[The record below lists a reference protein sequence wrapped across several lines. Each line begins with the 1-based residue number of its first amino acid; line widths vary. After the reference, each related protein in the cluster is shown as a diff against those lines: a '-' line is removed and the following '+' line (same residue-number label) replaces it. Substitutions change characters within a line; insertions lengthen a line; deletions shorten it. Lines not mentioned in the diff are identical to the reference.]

1 MAGAPESRFTAR
13 AEYELIRAMNHRAV
27 PPLRHPALVILILS
41 FAGVVGLGICR
52 FAYALVLPDMRAS
65 LGWNYAE
72 AGFMNT
78 VNAVGYLIGALGAAS
93 VIRRYGTFAAVWWGT
108 FVCVVTLFASA
119 ASGNFVLLS
128 LARTLAGIGAA
139 AAFIGGGTLAVIIA
153 QAYPAR
159 SALLI
164 GLFYTGPGSGIM
176 ISGLVAPMLLRTF
189 GDGSWWIVWVAL
201 AGLAVFSLVL
211 LPVAR
216 VDIPPPAGAS
226 PETRIPLV
234 PILPILIG
242 YLLFGAGYIAYLTF
256 MIAWVRDVGGDAL
269 AQSLFWC
276 LIGAGAFTSPWTWS
290 RLLARTKSGR
300 ATAALI
306 AVTLI
311 GVVLPLASSS
321 PPMLALSAL
330 AFGNAFLG
338 VVTSTTAYIR
348 HNYASDAW
356 PNAIAIMTISFSIGQ
371 TLGPVLTGAI
381 TDATGSLLSALVTS
395 AAFLALGAAITS
407 AQAALVRPEKDFAAK
422 V

>member
-1 MAGAPESRFTAR
+1 M
-13 AEYELIRAMNHRAV
+13 RAMNHRAA

-41 FAGVVGLGICR
+41 LAGVVGLGICR

-78 VNAVGYLIGALGAAS
+78 VNAVGYLIGALGAAP
-93 VIRRYGTFAAVWWGT
+93 VIRRHGTFAAVWWGT
-108 FVCVVTLFASA
+108 LICVATLFASA
-119 ASGNFVLLS
+119 ASGNFLVLS

-139 AAFIGGGTLAVIIA
+139 AAFIGGGTLAIIIA
-153 QAYPAR
+153 QAHPAR
-159 SALLI
+159 SALLL

-176 ISGLVAPMLLRTF
+176 ISGLVAPMLLQSF
-189 GDGSWWIVWVAL
+189 GAGSWWIVWMAL
-201 AGLAVFSLVL
+201 AGIAVLALIL
-211 LPVAR
+211 LPTAR
-216 VDIPPPAGAS
+216 LDIAPPAGAS
-226 PETRIPLV
+226 PGTRAALA

-256 MIAWVRDVGGDAL
+256 MIAWVRDAGGEAL

-276 LIGAGAFTSPWTWS
+276 LIGIGAFTSPWTWS

-311 GVVLPLASSS
+311 GVVLPLVGSGPAV
-321 PPMLALSAL
+321 LALSAL

-338 VVTSTTAYIR
+338 VVTSTTAYVR
-348 HNYASDAW
+348 HNYASEAW
-356 PNAIAIMTISFSIGQ
+356 PNAIAIMTIAFSIGQ

-381 TDATGSLLSALVTS
+381 TDATGTLSSALVTS
-395 AAFLALGAAITS
+395 AAFLALGAAIAA
-407 AQAALVRPEKDFAAK
+407 AQPALARPARDVAANP
-422 V
+422 